1 MGSDYRRLFENWTAS
16 LARAKHLFRF
26 GPWEGSSHSS
36 VRVLGIDPG
45 SRYLG
50 FGVVERQGSRFTHV
64 GHGVVRADPKAPL
77 ADRLSQIFLGLSE
90 AVRRY
95 APDAVAVEGVFHHKN
110 ARSAL
115 ILGHARGVALLIAAQ
130 SGLAVHE
137 YAPAR
142 VKRAV
147 GASGNAGKQAVARM
161 VSVLLD
167 VSLDEERADAWDA
180 LAVALCHLGRAGA
193 PAPQRSRRQSAPDD
207 FRARLKPSWVG
218 PPRPAGRAGAI
229 ALKPAVSRP

>member
-1 MGSDYRRLFENWTAS
+1 
-16 LARAKHLFRF
+16 
-26 GPWEGSSHSS
+26 

-50 FGVVERQGSRFTHV
+50 FGVVERRGAQYTHV

-77 ADRLSQIFLGLSE
+77 ADRLSQIFRGLSE
-90 AVRRY
+90 AVATY
-95 APDAVAVEGVFHHKN
+95 APDVVAVEGVFHHKN

-161 VSVLLD
+161 VGTLLKLE
-167 VSLDEERADAWDA
+167 LDAERSDAWDA
-180 LAVALCHLGRAGA
+180 LAVALCHLGREGA
-193 PAPQRSRRQSAPDD
+193 AVPTGARREVPDA
-207 FRARLKPSWVG
+207 FRARLKPAWVG
-218 PPRPAGRAGAI
+218 PARASAPRLLT
-229 ALKPAVSRP
+229 LKPSVVRP

>member
-1 MGSDYRRLFENWTAS
+1 M
-16 LARAKHLFRF
+16 
-26 GPWEGSSHSS
+26 
-36 VRVLGIDPG
+36 RVLGIDPG

-50 FGVVERQGSRFTHV
+50 FGVVERQGGRFTHV
-64 GHGVVRADPKAPL
+64 GHGVVRADPRAPL

-147 GASGNAGKQAVARM
+147 GAGGNAGKQAVARM

-167 VSLDEERADAWDA
+167 LAPDGERADAWDA
-180 LAVALCHLGRAGA
+180 LAVALCHLGKAGLPPPRRAGR
-193 PAPQRSRRQSAPDD
+193 PAVPDA
-207 FRARLKPSWVG
+207 FRDRLKPAWVG
-218 PPRPAGRAGAI
+218 PARPAGRGGAL
-229 ALKPAVSRP
+229 ALKPAVTRP